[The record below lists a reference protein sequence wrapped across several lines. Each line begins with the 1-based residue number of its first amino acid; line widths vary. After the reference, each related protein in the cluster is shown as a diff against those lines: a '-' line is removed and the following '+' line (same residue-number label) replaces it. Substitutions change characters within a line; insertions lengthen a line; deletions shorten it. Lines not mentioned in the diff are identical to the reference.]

1 MNGPGEPLRTQQLAD
16 HPSGEGK
23 QNRGIPSHPIHQLS
37 STGVVPTPKVP
48 LQRGGCVAPW
58 VELKS
63 TGSSAPSHHLLLHYN
78 PVKQLTNKPSANTW
92 RSPGQPCP
100 QTHTE
105 LQQHPR
111 PGVPLPPS
119 SPQQQQGT
127 VGPGGKATA
136 LLCSPCPAQ
145 VPSNVLSNGLQKT
158 QSHLGPA
165 PCYISHTLV
174 KGITYCRS
182 SLNYV
187 RVLYRCTDLF

>member
-23 QNRGIPSHPIHQLS
+23 QSRGIPSHPIHQLS

-48 LQRGGCVAPW
+48 LQRGGHVALW

-78 PVKQLTNKPSANTW
+78 PVKRLTNKPFTNTW

-100 QTHTE
+100 QTHME

-111 PGVPLPPS
+111 PGVLLPPS
-119 SPQQQQGT
+119 SPQQQQKT

-136 LLCSPCPAQ
+136 LLCRAAPAQ
-145 VPSNVLSNGLQKT
+145 PRWQETSS
-158 QSHLGPA
+158 A
-165 PCYISHTLV
+165 MA
-174 KGITYCRS
+174 CRKC
-182 SLNYV
+182 
-187 RVLYRCTDLF
+187 RAT